1 MYPYKS
7 NFRITSPQM
16 PSRVVM
22 GKTAA
27 HNGIDLVGENKNIY
41 SVSDGVVV
49 KSELSSGANW
59 EFGNRVWIRD
69 EAGKI
74 ICYNHLSARKV
85 RLGQA
90 VEVGDIIGIE
100 GATGR
105 VTGVHL
111 HFEVRDRLGTG
122 YKNFSAAEYIG
133 IPNNVGTVIYKPPVI
148 NPIDD
153 VIDRIVGKARFDNPN
168 EAKTAMKTLKHR
180 FPKDFWDK
188 IYKVMK

>member
-1 MYPYKS
+1 MYPYKDD
-7 NFRITSPQM
+7 FRVTSPQM
-16 PSRVVM
+16 PSRTVL
-22 GKTAA
+22 GKTSP
-27 HNGIDLVGENKNIY
+27 HNGIDLVGVNKNIY

-69 EAGKI
+69 PQNKI
-74 ICYNHLSARKV
+74 ICYNHLASRKV
-85 RLGQA
+85 SMGQTIKA
-90 VEVGDIIGIE
+90 GDMIGIE

-111 HFEVRDRLGTG
+111 HFEVRDRLGMG

-153 VIDRIVGKARFDNPN
+153 VIDRVVGKARFDNPN

-188 IYKVMK
+188 IYKAMK